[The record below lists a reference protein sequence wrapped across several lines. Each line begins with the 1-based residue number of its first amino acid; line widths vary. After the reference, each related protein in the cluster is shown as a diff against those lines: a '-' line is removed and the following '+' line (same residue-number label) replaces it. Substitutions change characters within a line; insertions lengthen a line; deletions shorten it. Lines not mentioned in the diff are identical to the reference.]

1 MENSGSVSG
10 WIGHLKA
17 GDPAAAQPLWE
28 RYFRRLVRLART
40 RLAPARLR
48 AGDEEDVALSAF
60 DSFFRGARAGRF
72 PELADREGLWRLLV
86 TLTARKAFDRVRDE
100 RRLKRGGGAVLDVSA
115 LTAESDGGQTAP
127 EFEWFVSQGPTPEAA
142 ALVADECRRL
152 LELLGTDELRTVAVW
167 KMEGYTNEEVAEKLQ
182 CAPST
187 VERKLQ
193 RIRARWQEE
202 VGT

>member
-1 MENSGSVSG
+1 MDNRGSISG
-10 WIGHLKA
+10 WIGHLKT
-17 GDPAAAQPLWE
+17 GDGAAAQPLWE

-40 RLAPARLR
+40 KLTPGRLR
-48 AGDEEDVALSAF
+48 GGDEEDVALSAF

-72 PELADREGLWRLLV
+72 PLLADREGLWRLLV

-100 RRLKRGGGAVLDVSA
+100 GRLKRGGGAVFAQSA
-115 LTAESDGGQTAP
+115 LGSAMDGGPP
-127 EFEWFVSQGPTPEAA
+127 ESEFDWFVSRGPTPEAA
-142 ALVADECRRL
+142 ALVAEECRRL
-152 LELLGTDELRTVAVW
+152 LDLLQTEELRTVAIW
-167 KMEGYTNEEVAEKLQ
+167 KMEGYTNEEVAAKLD

-202 VGT
+202 VAT